1 MIRPARRGDSSQDK
15 SPSNGLDGGPDSL
28 RLLQVVGKS
37 RSSGVSDS
45 RKLLSGAMVPGLLRV
60 DYLGGQVGALN
71 L

>member
-1 MIRPARRGDSSQDK
+1 MIRPARRDDSSQDK

-45 RKLLSGAMVPGLLRV
+45 RKLLGAMVPGLLRV
-60 DYLGGQVGALN
+60 DYLGGQVRALN